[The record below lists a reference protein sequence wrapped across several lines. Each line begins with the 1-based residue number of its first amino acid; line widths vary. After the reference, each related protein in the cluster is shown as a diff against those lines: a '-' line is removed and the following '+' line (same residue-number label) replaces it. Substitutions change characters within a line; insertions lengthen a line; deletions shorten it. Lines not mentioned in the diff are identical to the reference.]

1 MMRKI
6 IFGALLMAGL
16 LMVGTKAHAGEMY
29 RLYNPNSG
37 EHFYTGKLAEADSL
51 ATVGWSYEG
60 IGWIAP
66 DKSDTPIYR
75 LYNPNEGD
83 HHYTAN
89 KFERDF
95 LVTKGWKD
103 EGISFYASKSGTPI
117 YRQYN
122 PNAKAG
128 AHNFTGSMSENNF
141 LLTKGWKA
149 EGIAFYVS
157 SLVPADQKVT
167 FDFAATSDGAAKFE
181 DNKLTLKVGQ
191 VVHFQGTFTGV
202 GFAEMIKPVSSD
214 TSIVSDATEAE
225 ARKFGDRG
233 ALVYDHLVS
242 PVPFDTQ
249 VLIARKAGTCTLT
262 FTSRYGA
269 VTKVSVTVTK

>member
-1 MMRKI
+1 MKKLFLGI
-6 IFGALLMAGL
+6 LLFVGVLSFGA
-16 LMVGTKAHAGEMY
+16 KAEASEIY

-51 ATVGWSYEG
+51 ATTGWSYEG

-75 LYNPNEGD
+75 LYNKNEGD

-89 KFERDF
+89 PFEKDF
-95 LVTKGWKD
+95 LVKKGWND

-141 LLTKGWKA
+141 LITKGWNA

-157 SLVPADQKVT
+157 SLVPADQKIV
-167 FDFAATSDGAAKFE
+167 FDFAGASDGGAKFE
-181 DNKLTLKVGQ
+181 ENKLTLKVGQ
-191 VVHFQGTFTGV
+191 VVIFQGTYTGL
-202 GFAEMIKPVSSD
+202 GFADTLTPVSSD
-214 TSIVSDATEAE
+214 TSIISEASDTE
-225 ARKFGDRG
+225 ARKLGDRG
-233 ALVYDHLVS
+233 ALFYDHLTS
-242 PVPFDTQ
+242 PVPFETK
-249 VLIARKAGTCTLT
+249 VMAARKTGTCTLT
-262 FTSRYGA
+262 LTSRYGA